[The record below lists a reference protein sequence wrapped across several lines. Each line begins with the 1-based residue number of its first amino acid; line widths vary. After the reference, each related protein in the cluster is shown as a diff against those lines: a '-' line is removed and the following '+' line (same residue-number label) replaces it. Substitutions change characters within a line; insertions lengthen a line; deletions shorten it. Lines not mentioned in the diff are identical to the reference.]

1 MEELKK
7 IVGQLTVKELQKSLT
22 REGVGLRGLYKEDKT
37 YYVAKLIDVLRVRLS
52 HFLFFFKQ
60 PFPLLT
66 ACSLQAD
73 VASQEGKS
81 IKRKLPS
88 QVSPAELEQVT
99 ALFNEKIYKKNR
111 QKKGPRGRP
120 SKKTLE
126 KRAESVGQR
135 VKTGDA
141 TEDVVNVV
149 TSINEPRR
157 RKSVVSKK
165 TQPKRGKSI
174 DSFSDTDSVVSVRTR
189 SMVRAH
195 QRTLQEASEK
205 KGIFNL
211 ENDNQESSREEES
224 PSRDE
229 VVEVAAE
236 DELSSSQSGISTP
249 FKRAYRF
256 MGRRPLRS
264 SAPQNITTDQE
275 ESDVG
280 VDTPAKSSVRRQ
292 KRQPQTEKR
301 KRRERQNNAVRLIK
315 KKPLTSILFLFL
327 FTGLIFGGIVSLASH
342 EMAVN
347 SKDFGAVSPGHW
359 NVETM
364 KCDEGYERVGSQC
377 ITNEQF
383 HNEERRF
390 FEELNNL
397 ETYCRKQKIYSCQ
410 ESPRV
415 ALSNSE
421 VRSFFSTHKNEQ
433 VKKLKSLISTDSYMK
448 QNYIINSDGDLEF
461 TRELPGVWHA
471 E

>member
-1 MEELKK
+1 
-7 IVGQLTVKELQKSLT
+7 
-22 REGVGLRGLYKEDKT
+22 
-37 YYVAKLIDVLRVRLS
+37 
-52 HFLFFFKQ
+52 
-60 PFPLLT
+60 
-66 ACSLQAD
+66 
-73 VASQEGKS
+73 
-81 IKRKLPS
+81 
-88 QVSPAELEQVT
+88 
-99 ALFNEKIYKKNR
+99 LFNEKIYKKNR

-224 PSRDE
+224 PSREE

-315 KKPLTSILFLFL
+315 
-327 FTGLIFGGIVSLASH
+327 
-342 EMAVN
+342 
-347 SKDFGAVSPGHW
+347 
-359 NVETM
+359 
-364 KCDEGYERVGSQC
+364 
-377 ITNEQF
+377 
-383 HNEERRF
+383 
-390 FEELNNL
+390 
-397 ETYCRKQKIYSCQ
+397 
-410 ESPRV
+410 
-415 ALSNSE
+415 
-421 VRSFFSTHKNEQ
+421 
-433 VKKLKSLISTDSYMK
+433 
-448 QNYIINSDGDLEF
+448 
-461 TRELPGVWHA
+461 
-471 E
+471 